1 MKEEK
6 NAKVQSMPIRKT
18 NCIRIFISLGGAA
31 NCRIFLF
38 IGRIVGDILC
48 DIVLPHATLVAKEEH
63 LINLLLVIFLQ
74 LLLFNSE
81 TGLELL

>member
-6 NAKVQSMPIRKT
+6 NAKVQSMSIRKT
-18 NCIRIFISLGGAA
+18 NCIRIFVSLGGTA

-48 DIVLPHATLVAKEEH
+48 DVVLPHAALVAKEKH
-63 LINLLLVIFLQ
+63 LINLILVIFFQ
-74 LLLFNSE
+74 LLFNSE
-81 TGLELL
+81 PGLELL